1 MTRALPDFY
10 PSASADTS
18 MLLAMLC
25 KLLLALTKNYRS
37 TAFGGKLCQPMVK
50 SHNPPDCE
58 KRVWPPFGAFY
69 SSNDF
74 SEATIMG
81 GYGLL
86 WPPLVAN
93 GSAPLLVAHKHAPC
107 KFNTTVGAGC
117 GGATPVVENFG
128 FQAQQR

>member
-1 MTRALPDFY
+1 
-10 PSASADTS
+10 
-18 MLLAMLC
+18 MLLVMLC
-25 KLLLALTKNYRS
+25 KLLLALTKNHRS
-37 TAFGGKLCQPMVK
+37 TAFGGKLCQVVVK

-58 KRVWPPFGAFY
+58 KRVWPPFGAFFRRHNY
-69 SSNDF
+69 
-74 SEATIMG
+74 G
-81 GYGLL
+81 GYDLL

-117 GGATPVVENFG
+117 GGAAPVVENFG